1 MMQVNKVC
9 NVEDF
14 RDPQMADLVRAVFP
28 HEVSKAAD
36 YPIGFEHRKAWEVAL
51 AYHVMRTHITR
62 KNSRVLGVGAGRE
75 TTIYLM
81 TNFAEVHATDL
92 YADAGI
98 WHQAAPSDM
107 LLDPA
112 RCAPAGIDW
121 QPEKL
126 IVQHMDGCKLRY
138 PDGHFDAVFSS
149 SSIEHF
155 GSLDDIA
162 RAARE
167 IGRVLRPGGIATIST
182 EFKITGPDGHGWDGV
197 MVFDEKTLHQYV
209 IEPSGLELIEP
220 LDTTIS
226 ESTLAS
232 GYPLV
237 NAVTDYQNGKEPP
250 RPHIVMTHQGYVFSS
265 VHIALRKAKEA

>member
-1 MMQVNKVC
+1 MRVNKVC

-28 HEVSKAAD
+28 HEIGKTAD
-36 YPIGFEHRKAWEVAL
+36 YPLGFEHRKAWEVAL
-51 AYHVMRTHITR
+51 AFHVMRTHIAR
-62 KNSRVLGVGAGRE
+62 KNPRVLGVGAGRE

-107 LLDPA
+107 LIDPA
-112 RCAPAGIDW
+112 RCAPQGIDW

-126 IVQHMDGCKLRY
+126 IVQHMNGCALRY
-138 PDGHFDAVFSS
+138 PDAHFDAVFSS

-155 GSLDDIA
+155 GSPDEIA
-162 RAARE
+162 RAAAE

-182 EFKITGPDGHGWDGV
+182 EYKISGPDWYGWPGV
-197 MVFDEKTLHQYV
+197 VVFSEPALRQYI
-209 IEPSGLELIEP
+209 IEPSGLELIEA
-220 LDTTIS
+220 LDTTVS
-226 ESTLAS
+226 EATLAS
-232 GYPLV
+232 AYPLIDAV
-237 NAVTDYQNGKEPP
+237 NDYQAGKEPP
-250 RPHIVMTHQGYVFSS
+250 RPHIVMTHVGYVFSS
-265 VHIALRKAKEA
+265 VHIALRKPKE